1 MADAGTEDLFAAYA
15 DALNDFDAEAI
26 VDLFAYPATVW
37 QFGKGHV
44 FSDRDDLLDNVDALL
59 AAFDSAGVV
68 TSSYTIETNEAPIG
82 TGSAFASVLWRQDD
96 AEGQVIHEY
105 RCGYL
110 LVPDNGDWFIA
121 SVINPAEDDI
131 DQ

>member
-1 MADAGTEDLFAAYA
+1 MSDAAINQLFAAYA
-15 DALNDFDAEAI
+15 DALNDFDADAI

-44 FSDRDDLLDNVDALL
+44 FSDREDLMDNVEALL
-59 AAFDSAGVV
+59 SAFDGAGVV
-68 TSSYTIETNEAPIG
+68 TSACTIEMAEAPTG
-82 TGSAFASVLWRQDD
+82 AGSAFASVLWTQDD
-96 AEGQVIHEY
+96 AKGETVHEF

-110 LVPDNGDWFIA
+110 LVPDDGEWYIA
-121 SVINPAEDDI
+121 SVINPAEDDT